1 MSKEDVTLNMFQ
13 CAYVC
18 FNAITHLADDVHKV
32 KKLTNDKL
40 IDVAGMG
47 VDVSNKVIC
56 DCSSSVL
63 FCIFIIAFRKFR
75 GI

>member
-1 MSKEDVTLNMFQ
+1 MWPFLCVNMLMPLQ
-13 CAYVC
+13 NV
-18 FNAITHLADDVHKV
+18 ITHLADDVHKV

-56 DCSSSVL
+56 DCCSSVL
-63 FCIFIIAFRKFR
+63 LCIFIKKFR

>member
-1 MSKEDVTLNMFQ
+1 M
-13 CAYVC
+13 CPYAYVS
-18 FNAITHLADDVHKV
+18 FNAITHLSDDVHKV

-47 VDVSNKVIC
+47 IDVSNKVIC
-56 DCSSSVL
+56 DCGSSVL
-63 FCIFIIAFRKFR
+63 FCIFIIAFRKVR